1 MSLPCL
7 ETLLAEPVHGA
18 GRGDKEPKLL
28 AAVREV
34 AGHHYQHCAPY
45 RTLCDKRGFDPAGL
59 ERLEELP
66 YLPTSFFKRT
76 LLRSVPEDQ
85 VFREITSSAT
95 TSGQPSRMALD
106 RETSRRQSKCFN
118 RVLLERIGSQRY
130 NFIVL
135 DEPSTVGR
143 SQVVSARASTIRSL
157 LFCARKV
164 DTCVEL
170 EDGALSLNQEKLDR
184 LLEEAQEGGDPLM
197 LFGFTFILYAHV
209 VRPLL
214 EAGRSYRLPGAK
226 ILHIG
231 GWKKLESQKVT
242 PEKLVEDCRRVF
254 GVHPGDVVDLYGF
267 TEQAG
272 LLYPTCPEGRR
283 HVPVWGQV
291 IARDPVSLEPLEPG
305 REGLLQFITP
315 IQTSYPGHSVLTED
329 VGLVLGEDDCPCGR
343 PGRTFKVVGRA
354 PQSEVR
360 GCGDIMAEKFA

>member
-1 MSLPCL
+1 
-7 ETLLAEPVHGA
+7 
-18 GRGDKEPKLL
+18 
-28 AAVREV
+28 
-34 AGHHYQHCAPY
+34 
-45 RTLCDKRGFDPAGL
+45 
-59 ERLEELP
+59 
-66 YLPTSFFKRT
+66 
-76 LLRSVPEDQ
+76 
-85 VFREITSSAT
+85 
-95 TSGQPSRMALD
+95 
-106 RETSRRQSKCFN
+106 
-118 RVLLERIGSQRY
+118 
-130 NFIVL
+130 
-135 DEPSTVGR
+135 
-143 SQVVSARASTIRSL
+143 
-157 LFCARKV
+157 V